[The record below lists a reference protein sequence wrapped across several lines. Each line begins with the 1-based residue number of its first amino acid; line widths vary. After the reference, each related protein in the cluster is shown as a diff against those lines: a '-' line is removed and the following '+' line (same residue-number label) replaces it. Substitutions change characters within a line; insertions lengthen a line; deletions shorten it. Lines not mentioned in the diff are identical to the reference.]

1 MISASFKQCR
11 FKRQECQDTLPK
23 GLHVLGAKKLLERA
37 PEKMKRCRCSH
48 LFSLPLQRK
57 DRKDSMDSMDTHT
70 SSAASGTSVRLR
82 WKQLVSMLSLSAS
95 ILSSATPFN
104 MGYAFKKLY
113 VHMRE
118 QSAPLKIPYTPVSR
132 TTRITSRFSSRQKVR
147 LVCSHT

>member
-1 MISASFKQCR
+1 MLCPFDKKNALSWIDAVHICFHFHFKERTERTERIQWIQR
-11 FKRQECQDTLPK
+11 IHILQALQVE
-23 GLHVLGAKKLLERA
+23 LLYN
-37 PEKMKRCRCSH
+37 
-48 LFSLPLQRK
+48 
-57 DRKDSMDSMDTHT
+57 
-70 SSAASGTSVRLR
+70 LR